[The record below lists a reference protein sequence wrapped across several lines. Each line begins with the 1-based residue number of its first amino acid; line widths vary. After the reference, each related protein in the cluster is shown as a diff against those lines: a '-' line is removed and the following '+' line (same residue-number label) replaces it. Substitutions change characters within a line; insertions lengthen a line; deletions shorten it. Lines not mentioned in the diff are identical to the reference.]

1 MLRNGNE
8 FFHIFQWGE
17 LMATNQAVAPCTA
30 SNLSFDVIR
39 VLSLPWLDRTIAA
52 IACVPLV
59 YLAYYRYEHWHHG
72 FPLIASAL
80 NVLILVVTMV
90 VRRPPRRVTANP
102 WYWLLAFVATY
113 WDLLV
118 LGFLEQ
124 GLPLVTN
131 WASDGIAIAGL
142 LIVIWARV
150 SLGRNIGFV
159 PAQREL
165 VSRGAYALM
174 RHPVYTG
181 GLLTTL
187 AFLLRAYSPHNA
199 LLMSLRIL
207 WFIPIKSLVEEDFLS
222 HDPQY
227 AAYMQRVRA
236 RWIPYII

>member
-1 MLRNGNE
+1 
-8 FFHIFQWGE
+8 
-17 LMATNQAVAPCTA
+17 MATNQAVAAPTA
-30 SNLSFDVIR
+30 PNLSFSFMR
-39 VLSLPWLDRTIAA
+39 LLSLPWLDRTIAA

-72 FPLIASAL
+72 FPLVASAL
-80 NVLILVVTMV
+80 NVLILVVTMII
-90 VRRPPRRVTANP
+90 RRPPKRVTSNP

-118 LGFLEQ
+118 LAFLQQ
-124 GLPLVTN
+124 GHPLVSN
-131 WASDGIAIAGL
+131 WVTDVIAVAGL
-142 LIVIWARV
+142 LIVIWARL

-165 VSRGAYALM
+165 VHTGAYAYM

-187 AFLLRAYSPHNA
+187 AFLLRAFSPQNA
-199 LLMSLRIL
+199 ILMGLRIL
-207 WFIPIKSLVEEDFLS
+207 WFIPIKSLVEEDFLRA
-222 HDPQY
+222 DPHY

-236 RWIPYII
+236 RWIPFVI

>member
-1 MLRNGNE
+1 
-8 FFHIFQWGE
+8 
-17 LMATNQAVAPCTA
+17 MATSQAVAPSKA
-30 SNLSFDVIR
+30 SNLSFNLIR

-59 YLAYYRYEHWHHG
+59 YLAYYRYQHWHHG

-80 NVLILVVTMV
+80 NVLIVVVTMV
-90 VRRPPRRVTANP
+90 IRRPPKRVTPNP

-118 LGFLEQ
+118 LAFLQQ
-124 GLPLVTN
+124 GQPLVSN
-131 WASDGIAIAGL
+131 WMTDAIATAGL
-142 LIVIWARV
+142 LIFVWARL

-165 VSRGAYALM
+165 VHNGPYAYM

-187 AFLLRAYSPHNA
+187 AFLLRAYSPQNA
-199 LLMSLRIL
+199 LLMGLRIL
-207 WFIPIKSLVEEDFLS
+207 WFIPIKSLVEEDFLRA
-222 HDPQY
+222 DPQY
-227 AAYMQRVRA
+227 AAYMKRVRA
-236 RWIPYII
+236 RWIPYVI

>member
-1 MLRNGNE
+1 
-8 FFHIFQWGE
+8 
-17 LMATNQAVAPCTA
+17 MAMNQAVAPSTA
-30 SNLSFDVIR
+30 PNLSFSLMR
-39 VLSLPWLDRTIAA
+39 MLSLPWLDRTIAA

-80 NVLILVVTMV
+80 NVLIMVVTMV
-90 VRRPPRRVTANP
+90 IRRPPTRVTPNP

-118 LGFLEQ
+118 LGFLQQ
-124 GLPLVTN
+124 GHPLVSN
-131 WASDGIAIAGL
+131 WVTDVIAVAGL
-142 LIVIWARV
+142 LIVIWARL

-165 VSRGAYALM
+165 VHTGAYAYM

-187 AFLLRAYSPHNA
+187 AFLLRAYSPQNA
-199 LLMSLRIL
+199 ILMGLRIL
-207 WFIPIKSLVEEDFLS
+207 WFIPIKSLVEEDFLRA
-222 HDPQY
+222 DPDY
-227 AAYMQRVRA
+227 AAYMRRVRA
-236 RWIPYII
+236 RWIPFVI

>member
-1 MLRNGNE
+1 
-8 FFHIFQWGE
+8 
-17 LMATNQAVAPCTA
+17 MAMNQAVAPATA
-30 SNLSFDVIR
+30 PNLSFSLMR
-39 VLSLPWLDRTIAA
+39 MLSLPWLDRTIAA

-59 YLAYYRYEHWHHG
+59 FLAYYRYAHWHHG

-80 NVLILVVTMV
+80 NVLIVVVTMV
-90 VRRPPRRVTANP
+90 IRRPPTRVTPNP

-118 LGFLEQ
+118 LGFLQQ
-124 GLPLVTN
+124 GHPLARN
-131 WASDGIAIAGL
+131 WATDVIAVAGL
-142 LIVIWARV
+142 LIVIWARL

-165 VSRGAYALM
+165 VHTGAYAYM

-187 AFLLRAYSPHNA
+187 AFLLRAYSPQNA
-199 LLMSLRIL
+199 ILMCLRIL
-207 WFIPIKSLVEEDFLS
+207 WFIPIKSLVEEDFLRA
-222 HDPQY
+222 DPHY

-236 RWIPYII
+236 RWIPFVI